1 MAARMLRDWPESVQN
16 QLGGVRNWQKG
27 IEGRFLA
34 GADLHALADENAR
47 ILHAETL
54 PQAQLLV

>member
-1 MAARMLRDWPESVQN
+1 MLRDWPESVQN